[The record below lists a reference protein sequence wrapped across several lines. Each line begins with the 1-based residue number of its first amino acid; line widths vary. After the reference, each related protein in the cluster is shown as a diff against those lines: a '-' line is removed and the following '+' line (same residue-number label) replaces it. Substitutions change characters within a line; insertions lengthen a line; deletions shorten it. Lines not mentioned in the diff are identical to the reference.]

1 MEITIGLLVLL
12 IAGFFQGTFIL
23 PMTIARKWNWE
34 NTWFTFSLFGMVI
47 LNLLLAFIFIPH
59 LLSVYRSVPTND
71 LLLLIL
77 FGLGWGIGAVLFGI
91 AMNRLGM
98 ALGYPV
104 IMGLIASFG
113 AVIPMLVFHSNEV
126 LTVRGGTLILGSVI
140 VIVGIIL
147 CSKAHVLKESS
158 GNIKIQKDNSAIL
171 IAVAAGIL
179 SCLPNVGFSFGKSLV
194 DSALNEGASNFM
206 AGNAV
211 WALFFTM
218 GFIPNAIY
226 TVYLLNKNKAFSLFK
241 QSGGKNIFLG
251 FLMALM
257 WIGSFYLYGISTI
270 KLGTW
275 GAIIGWPL
283 FISLSII
290 IGNLW
295 GIAKSE
301 WKGASLLAK
310 VKLRQGM
317 TVILV
322 AIIIIV
328 ICNLIN

>member
-1 MEITIGLLVLL
+1 MEITIGLLIIL
-12 IAGFFQGTFIL
+12 IAGFFQGTFVL
-23 PMTIARKWNWE
+23 PMTMTRKWKWE
-34 NTWFTFSLFGMVI
+34 NTWFTFSLFGMVFS
-47 LNLLLAFIFIPH
+47 NLILAFLFIPH
-59 LLSVYRSVPTND
+59 LLSVYQSVPSHD
-71 LLLLIL
+71 LLLLIC
-77 FGLGWGIGAVLFGI
+77 FGLGWGIGAVLFGM

-104 IMGLIASFG
+104 IMGLIATFG
-113 AVIPMLVFHSNEV
+113 SLIPMLVFHSDEI
-126 LTVRGGTLILGSVI
+126 LTLKGGTLILGSTI
-140 VIVGIIL
+140 VVTGIVL
-147 CSKAHVLKESS
+147 CAKAHVLKETSNDNKTQKNTS
-158 GNIKIQKDNSAIL
+158 GIL
-171 IAVAAGIL
+171 IAVTAGIL
-179 SCLPNVGFSFGKSLV
+179 SCLPNVGFSFGQSLV
-194 DSALNEGASNFM
+194 DESLKAGASTFM

-226 TVYLLNKNKAFSLFK
+226 TIWLLNKNKSFNLFK
-241 QSGGKNIFLG
+241 QSASRNIFLG

-275 GAIIGWPL
+275 GVIIGWPL

-301 WKGASLLAK
+301 WKGASHQAK

-317 TVILV
+317 
-322 AIIIIV
+322 AIIFLAVIV
-328 ICNLIN
+328 IGICNLL

>member
-1 MEITIGLLVLL
+1 MEIMIGLLVLL

-23 PMTIARKWNWE
+23 PMTMSRKWNWE
-34 NTWFTFSLFGMVI
+34 NTWLVFSFLGMV
-47 LNLLLAFIFIPH
+47 LFNLLLTFIFIPH
-59 LLSVYRSVPTND
+59 LLSVYRSVPAFD
-71 LLLLIL
+71 LLLLSI
-77 FGLGWGIGAVLFGI
+77 FGIGWGIGAVLFGI

-104 IMGLIASFG
+104 IMGLIAGFG
-113 AVIPMLVFHSNEV
+113 AVIPMLIFHFNEA
-126 LTVRGGTLILGSVI
+126 LSFKGGILISGSII
-140 VIVGIIL
+140 VICGIIL
-147 CSKAHVLKESS
+147 CAKAHVLKETTD
-158 GNIKIQKDNSAIL
+158 NYKLEKDSSAIL
-171 IAVAAGIL
+171 IAIAAGML

-194 DSALNEGASNFM
+194 DGALKAGASNFM

-211 WALFFTM
+211 WAVFFTM

-226 TVYLLNKNKAFSLFK
+226 TIWLLIKNKSLNLFK
-241 QSGGKNIFLG
+241 QSGGRNIFLG
-251 FLMALM
+251 FLMAIM

-290 IGNLW
+290 IGNFW

-301 WKGASLLAK
+301 WKGSSNEAK
-310 VKLRQGM
+310 AKLRQGM
-317 TVILV
+317 
-322 AIIIIV
+322 AIIFLAVIIIA
-328 ICNLIN
+328 ICNVL

>member
-1 MEITIGLLVLL
+1 MQITIGLLVIL
-12 IAGFFQGTFIL
+12 IAGFFQGSFVL
-23 PMTIARKWNWE
+23 PMTMTRKWNWE
-34 NTWFTFSLFGMVI
+34 NTWLTFSLLGMVI
-47 LNLLLAFIFIPH
+47 LNLLLAFLFIPH
-59 LLSVYRSVPTND
+59 LLPVYQSVPGSD
-71 LLLLIL
+71 LILLIL

-113 AVIPMLVFHSNEV
+113 AVIPMLVFHSSEA
-126 LTVRGGTLILGSVI
+126 LTLKGGILIAGAII
-140 VIVGIIL
+140 VVAGIIL
-147 CSKAHVLKESS
+147 CAKAHVLKESS
-158 GNIKIQKDNSAIL
+158 DNIKLKNDRSAIL

-179 SCLPNVGFSFGKSLV
+179 SCLPNVGFSFGNSLV
-194 DSALNEGASNFM
+194 DAVLKTGASGFM

-226 TVYLLNKNKAFSLFK
+226 TLYLLNKNKSFKLFQ
-241 QSGGKNIFLG
+241 QSGRRNIFLG
-251 FLMALM
+251 MLMALM

-270 KLGTW
+270 KLGSW

-290 IGNLW
+290 AGNLW

-301 WKGASLLAK
+301 WKGASLQAK
-310 VKLRQGM
+310 IKLRQGM
-317 TVILV
+317 AVIFIAV
-322 AIIIIV
+322 IIIGF
-328 ICNLIN
+328 CNLL